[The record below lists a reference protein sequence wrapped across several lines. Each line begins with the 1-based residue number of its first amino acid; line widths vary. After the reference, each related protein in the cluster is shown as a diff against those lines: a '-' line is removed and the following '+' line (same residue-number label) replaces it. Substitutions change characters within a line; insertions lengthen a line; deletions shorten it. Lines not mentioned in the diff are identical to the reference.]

1 MSDHPNPT
9 QRKRRLGVLAAAGI
23 AVVALIATMTSAC
36 SAQTP
41 TTPDP
46 TTPKGSIGGKPIVIG
61 VVGASEPYW
70 ATFKQAATDAG
81 INVDIKDFT
90 DYSLVNPA
98 LSSGDIDLNQF
109 QHIIF
114 LAQYIHD
121 SGKQLTPIGAT
132 AIYPLGLYSKK
143 YTSVDQIPA
152 GSTVTVP
159 NDLTNQAR
167 ALLVLQSA
175 GLIKLKSGGTIF
187 SDLTD
192 IDTTA
197 SKVKITA
204 IDANLTPS
212 SLSDAAAA
220 IINNDFITDAGLTY
234 ADAIAKDDPSDP
246 NALPYVNIWVSRP
259 EDANNA
265 TYLKLVS
272 IYQDTKAV
280 TDGVQDAS
288 GGTAIFMK
296 TAEADLQAS
305 LNKVLDDMNTH

>member
-1 MSDHPNPT
+1 MSDHSNNTP
-9 QRKRRLGVLAAAGI
+9 RKRRLSVLAGVGI
-23 AVVALIATMTSAC
+23 AVIALIATMTSAC
-36 SAQTP
+36 SAQS
-41 TTPDP
+41 P
-46 TTPKGSIGGKPIVIG
+46 TTPKGSMGGKPIVIG

-70 ATFKQAATDAG
+70 ATFKQAATAAG
-81 INVDIKDFT
+81 INIDIKDFT

-98 LSSGDIDLNQF
+98 LSNGDIDLNQF

-114 LAQYIHD
+114 LAQYIND

-143 YTSVDQIPA
+143 YTSVADIPA
-152 GSTVTVP
+152 ASTVTVP

-192 IDTTA
+192 IDTGA
-197 SKVKITA
+197 SKVKVTA

-234 ADAIAKDDPSDP
+234 DDAIAKDDPSDP
-246 NALPYVNIWVSRP
+246 NAVPYINIWVSRP

-272 IYQDTKAV
+272 IYQTTKAV
-280 TDGVQDAS
+280 TDGVQQAS
-288 GGTAIFMK
+288 GGTAIFVQ
-296 TAEADLQAS
+296 TPEADLQAS
-305 LNKVLDDMNTH
+305 LNKVLDDMKSH